1 MRSAIRG
8 DDGMEGLLGTMLFAL
23 FVAAQSVAVI
33 VLNRTIDEPPCAG
46 RRRPAD
52 TMTKPSPHA
61 LPLLR

>member
-1 MRSAIRG
+1 
-8 DDGMEGLLGTMLFAL
+8 MEGLLGTMLFAL